1 MTRIFPTSLR
11 TASLLALLPLSLL
24 AEQKPAAAGRS
35 GKPARAVTEKINVF
49 DLIRNG
55 EIYYHLNPKAELHDK
70 PEDVF
75 LLKENELTITG
86 RAYGCLYTVDSF
98 KDYHLV
104 VEFKW
109 TGRTWGNRAD
119 KARDNGILLHCHGPE
134 GALGDTWVAS
144 IEAQIIEG
152 GMGDMLVLNSEL
164 PDGSVPQTKASA
176 EIETDRDG
184 EKRWKPGAP
193 KQEVLNGR
201 INWENRHEDWDDKV
215 GIRFPD
221 DLEAPTGEWNKL
233 EVIAEG
239 STLVYLFNGKKVN
252 EAFDINPREGPIGIQ
267 TEAAEMV
274 VRRYELLP
282 LDKPEP

>member
-1 MTRIFPTSLR
+1 MTRIFPTALR
-11 TASLLALLPLSLL
+11 TASLLVLLPLSLL
-24 AEQKPAAAGRS
+24 AEQKPAASGRS

-75 LLKENELTITG
+75 LLKDKELTITG
-86 RAYGCLYTVDSF
+86 RGYGCLYTADSF
-98 KDYHLV
+98 KDYRLV

-109 TGRTWGNRAD
+109 TGRTWGDRAD
-119 KARDNGILLHCHGPE
+119 RARDNGILLHCHGPE
-134 GALGDTWVAS
+134 GALGGTWVAS

-152 GMGDMLVLNSEL
+152 GMGDMLVLNSGL
-164 PDGSVPQTKASA
+164 PDAGIQQTKASV
-176 EIETDRDG
+176 EVETDRDG

-193 KQEVLNGR
+193 RQEILNGR
-201 INWENRHEDWDDKV
+201 INWEKRHEDWDDKV
-215 GIRFPD
+215 GIRFAD
-221 DLEAPTGEWNKL
+221 DLEAPIGEWNKL
-233 EVIAEG
+233 EVIARG

-252 EAFDINPREGPIGIQ
+252 EAFDVHPGEGPIGIQ

-282 LDKPEP
+282 LDQTKP